1 MKRQLKMQNRPMLLL
16 FTVLNS
22 QIQLIIIANRMGF
35 NFKKI
40 GLVRL
45 KAKAIWN
52 FPENEIN
59 L

>member
-1 MKRQLKMQNRPMLLL
+1 MQNRPMLLL

-22 QIQLIIIANRMGF
+22 QIQFLIIANRMGF